1 LKLIECVPNFS
12 EGRRQDVIRSI
23 ADAIRSIPG
32 VTLLDVE
39 SNADHN
45 RSVVSFVGELGPVKE
60 AALAAAAKAI
70 DLIDL
75 NKHKGEHPRMG
86 AMDVVPFVPLSGA
99 TMEDCVSL
107 ARDFGREIGA
117 RFRVPVFL
125 YEEAATIPER
135 RNLADVR
142 AGEFEGLRERI
153 GKDPTKKPDF
163 GPEMIHPTAG
173 ATAVGAREILIAYN
187 VDLGTSDLGIA
198 KKIAHELRSKDGGLA
213 FVKALG
219 FELKQR
225 RMVQVS
231 MNMTD
236 YHKSQLFKA
245 YELVKLFADRYGV
258 PVVGSEIVGL
268 APMDSLVD
276 SAEFYLRLENF
287 NRDQILEKRLFAPS
301 PSGLTHMSL
310 ATFSEEVA
318 SKKATPGGGS
328 VAAYIGAMAVG
339 LLCMVGRITLGKK
352 ELPKGVE
359 HLEEAVKTGEDLRAR
374 FLKLVVDDAE
384 SFNAVMKAFKI
395 PKEQQ
400 DPRRKAIQEATMKAA
415 EVPLS
420 TLDSSVQTLRL
431 ALEVA
436 EYGSTN
442 ALSDVST
449 SVAAARAAGDGA
461 ASNVLINL
469 ETLDDKHYVEKTAK
483 RVTELRNEA
492 SMLEQ
497 QAKEMISSRL
507 AKKQFS
513 DPTGPTRSS
522 CPPRP

>member
-1 LKLIECVPNFS
+1 MKLIECVPNFS
-12 EGRRQDVIRSI
+12 EGRRQDVIRAI
-23 ADAIRSIPG
+23 ADAIKSTPA
-32 VTLLDVE
+32 VTLLDLE
-39 SNADHN
+39 SNPDHN
-45 RSVVSFVGELGPVKE
+45 RSVISFVGEPGPVKQ

-70 DLIDL
+70 ELIDL

-86 AMDVVPFVPLSGA
+86 AVDVVPFVPLSGA

-107 ARDFGREIGA
+107 ARDFGRELGA
-117 RFRVPVFL
+117 GYRVPVFL
-125 YEEAATIPER
+125 YEEAATVPER

-142 AGEFEGLRERI
+142 AGEFEGLKDRI
-153 GKDPTKKPDF
+153 GKDPSKKPDF

-173 ATAVGAREILIAYN
+173 ATAVGAREVLIAYN

-198 KKIAHELRSKDGGLA
+198 KRIAHELRSKDGGLA
-213 FVKALG
+213 YVKALG

-225 RMVQVS
+225 RIVQVS

-245 YELVKLFADRYGV
+245 YELVKLFAERYGV

-268 APMDSLVD
+268 TPMDALVD

-287 NRDQILEKRLFAPS
+287 NRDQILERRLFAPS
-301 PSGLTHMSL
+301 PSSLTDMSL
-310 ATFSEEVA
+310 GTFSEEVA

-328 VAAYIGAMAVG
+328 VSAYMGVLAAG
-339 LLCMVGRITLGKK
+339 LLSMVSRITLGKK
-352 ELPKGVE
+352 EPPKAADR
-359 HLEEAVKTGEDLRAR
+359 LQAALKTGEELRAK

-384 SFNAVMKAFKI
+384 SFNAVMNAFKI

-400 DPRRKAIQEATMKAA
+400 ETRRKAIQEATMKAA
-415 EVPLS
+415 EVPLL

-431 ALEVA
+431 AREVA
-436 EYGSTN
+436 ENSAAN

-449 SVAAARAAGDGA
+449 SIAAARAAGEGA

-469 ETLDDKHYVEKTAK
+469 EMLDDKHYVEKTAK
-483 RVTELRNEA
+483 RVAELKNEA
-492 SMLEQ
+492 SILEKQ
-497 QAKEMISSRL
+497 VRDTVASRL
-507 AKKQFS
+507 QKT
-513 DPTGPTRSS
+513 P
-522 CPPRP
+522 